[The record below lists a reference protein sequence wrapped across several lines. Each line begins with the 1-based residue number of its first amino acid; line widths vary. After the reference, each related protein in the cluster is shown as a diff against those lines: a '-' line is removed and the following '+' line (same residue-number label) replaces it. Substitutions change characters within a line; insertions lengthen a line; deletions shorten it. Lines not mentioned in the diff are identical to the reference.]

1 MNVLIVAAAKF
12 EITSI
17 KIKQNPILITGVG
30 MVNTAINLT
39 KELIKKKYDLVINMG
54 VAGSF
59 SEELKNGDVVE
70 VVEDNFSEIGFE
82 NGFEFSKFTD
92 FDLKTKFYNSA
103 KTALKQVKAITVN
116 TVHGKNDTIFEI
128 TKRENPEIES
138 MEGASVFKVCE
149 EFNVPCVQIRSVSNK
164 VEKRNRNNWDLD
176 LAIRN
181 LNIEVEKI
189 IGNLWNSH

>member
-12 EITSI
+12 EITSA
-17 KIKQNPILITGVG
+17 KIKQNSILITGVG

-59 SEELKNGDVVE
+59 SEKLKNGDVVE

-82 NGFEFSKFTD
+82 NDFEFSEFTD

-103 KTALKQVKAITVN
+103 KTTLKQVKAITVN

-164 VEKRNRNNWDLD
+164 VEKRNRNNWNLD

-189 IGNLWNSH
+189 TGNL

>member
-12 EITSI
+12 EITSV
-17 KIKQNPILITGVG
+17 KIKRNPILITGVG

-59 SEELKNGDVVE
+59 SDELKHGDVVE

-82 NGFEFSKFTD
+82 NDFEFSKFTD

-103 KTALKQVKAITVN
+103 KTTLKKVKAITVN
-116 TVHGKNDTIFEI
+116 TVHGNKETILEI
-128 TKRENPEIES
+128 TQREKPEIES
-138 MEGASVFKVCE
+138 MEGASVFQVCE
-149 EFNVPCVQIRSVSNK
+149 EFNVPCVQVRSVSNK
-164 VEKRNRNNWDLD
+164 VEKRNKKKWDLD

-189 IGNLWNSH
+189 TDNL